1 MTNAIK
7 SVSRSIGEATQCDD
21 GNHRHVVFTAAG
33 VRKPFDPVTFRVNV
47 DLGDVVL
54 ATFLEFDKDPFWVQK
69 KVGVRISADTS
80 RIQYEELPT
89 TFKELFDRLEPEWQ
103 SRMLFKTD
111 MTMPIV

>member
-1 MTNAIK
+1 MTNVNK
-7 SVSRSIGEATQCDD
+7 NVTRSIGEAARNDD
-21 GNHRHVVFTAAG
+21 GNFRHVVFTAAG

-89 TFKELFDRLEPEWQ
+89 TFKVLFDRVEPE
-103 SRMLFKTD
+103 
-111 MTMPIV
+111 